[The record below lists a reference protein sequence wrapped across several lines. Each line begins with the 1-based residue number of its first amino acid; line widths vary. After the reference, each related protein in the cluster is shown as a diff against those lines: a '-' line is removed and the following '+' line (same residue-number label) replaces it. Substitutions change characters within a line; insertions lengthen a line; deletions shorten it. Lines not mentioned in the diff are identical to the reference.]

1 MMRLSTEL
9 RELAHRVKLETG
21 AGGYVPLFAL
31 GLPEPKVRA
40 LLEFIAEALRTGGPL
55 PGDVLVEDADEP
67 AGPRVGK
74 NSRRRRR
81 GPVD

>member
-1 MMRLSTEL
+1 MNLSREL
-9 RELAHRVKLETG
+9 RELAHRVKLETA

-31 GLPEPKVRA
+31 GLPEAKCRR

-67 AGPRVGK
+67 THPRVGK
-74 NSRRRRR
+74 KGRRRRP
-81 GPVD
+81 G